1 MSIVVGFLNELS
13 PELLIG
19 PIITS
24 VVIIGSSA
32 VSNNRIDNLQKDLG
46 ILQRDSAIQFERMEL
61 KFERLDNKLTNIDT
75 KMISLEKNMDIRITN
90 LEKSFD
96 SRVTRLESDVSS
108 IKTKSDRSD
117 EKLTD
122 ISNKINTGSLLIAA
136 VVTVFSVVNG
146 AVRLSESF
154 GISIVPPK

>member
-19 PIITS
+19 PIIIS

-32 VSNNRIDNLQKDLG
+32 VSNNRIDN
-46 ILQRDSAIQFERMEL
+46 LQRDSAIQFERMEL